1 MDLKNPKGF
10 QIMVVPKFGMND
22 DDQLKSAFKWG
33 VLNNPRMIIEEGK
46 TISICLDEDQKDMSS
61 EMVQMMRLFACNIV
75 KDLIRGEGI
84 VDQRIVHKINFLNER
99 PDIKKFLADSLDALE
114 GVILDEILYQ
124 IDPLKPTKSRLE
136 TLSLNPKQ
144 DNIQNNN
151 E

>member
-22 DDQLKSAFKWG
+22 EDQLKSAFKWG
-33 VLNNPRMIIEEGK
+33 ILNNPQVLVENGKII
-46 TISICLDEDQKDMSS
+46 SVCSNEDQKDVGS
-61 EMVQMMRLFACNIV
+61 ELIQMMRLFACNIV
-75 KDLIRGEGI
+75 RDLIRGEGI
-84 VDQRIVHKINFLNER
+84 VDQNVVHKINFLNER
-99 PDIKKFLADSLDALE
+99 PDIKKFLGDSLDALE

-124 IDPLKPTKSRLE
+124 IDPLKPTKSKLE

-144 DNIQNNN
+144 DNIQNN